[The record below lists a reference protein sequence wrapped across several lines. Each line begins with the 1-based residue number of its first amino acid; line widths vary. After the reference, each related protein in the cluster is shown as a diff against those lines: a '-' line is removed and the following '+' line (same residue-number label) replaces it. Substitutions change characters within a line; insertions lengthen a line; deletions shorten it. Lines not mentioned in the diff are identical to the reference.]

1 MTDERKELK
10 DRAKRDFNA
19 LSVSKRL
26 DSLANSMREV
36 HVRLLASLKG
46 CGPKMHGYGL
56 QLIDIYVE
64 DSGGTRH
71 NCAVYDDV
79 EIIIERTFPG
89 AGPDGGDEIITTR
102 VDVVD
107 LIALARL
114 ADLD

>member
-1 MTDERKELK
+1 
-10 DRAKRDFNA
+10 
-19 LSVSKRL
+19 
-26 DSLANSMREV
+26 
-36 HVRLLASLKG
+36 
-46 CGPKMHGYGL
+46 MHGYGF
-56 QLIDIYVE
+56 QLIDIFVE
-64 DSGGTRH
+64 DADSNRH
-71 NCAVYDDV
+71 DCSVYDDV